1 MKNFPGNVLA
11 FPILSF
17 LGLLIG
23 CSAPSPEILPGEQL
37 PPALEVSAGTDRQV
51 TMPINTVVLEGTVRT
66 PAQASPTLAWAQ
78 VSGQSNAQ
86 LRGTDSQVLTVSE
99 LQPGTYVFRLSAQVS
114 GRSASDDV
122 VVTVLPAPAGGPG
135 QGQVARLRQVSWS
148 PTDYQRW
155 EYDANGRPIGYTAQW
170 LASQDGSVVRRL
182 AQQLQYDEQGRL
194 ARVVSPG
201 STTVYAYN
209 SEGQVAQTEERN
221 ARNEPL
227 RRTAYTYTAGRLT
240 GEATELLLG
249 SGEWVSQRAEF
260 GYDAQGNLVALTQ
273 YALVNGQPQV
283 MSTIAYSEF
292 DRQPNP
298 DNLGFRRPFLPGVVY
313 QPNNPGRKVE
323 RLANGQISSDER
335 YTYQYAPSGHPVQR
349 TTSATSHGT
358 RWETTVHYHYE

>member
-1 MKNFPGNVLA
+1 M
-11 FPILSF
+11 
-17 LGLLIG
+17 GLLIS
-23 CSAPSPEILPGEQL
+23 CSAPTQEILPGESV
-37 PPALEVSAGTDRQV
+37 PPSIEVSAGNDRQV
-51 TMPINTVVLEGTVRT
+51 TLPISTVVIEGTVRT
-66 PAQASPTLAWAQ
+66 QPQFKATVAWAQ
-78 VSGQSNAQ
+78 VSGQPNAQ
-86 LRGTDSQVLTVSE
+86 MRGIDSQVLTASG
-99 LQPGTYVFRLSAQVS
+99 LQPGTYVFRLSAQGG

-122 VVTVLPAPAGGPG
+122 VVTVLPAPTGGPG

-148 PTDYQRW
+148 SSDYQRW

-170 LASQDGSVVRRL
+170 MASQDGSVVRRL

-194 ARVVSPG
+194 ARLVSPG
-201 STTVYAYN
+201 GTTVYAYN
-209 SEGQVAQTEERN
+209 AEGQVAQTEERN

-249 SGEWVSQRAEF
+249 SGEWVSQRSEF
-260 GYDAQGNLVALTQ
+260 DYDAQGNLVTLTQ

-283 MSTIAYSEF
+283 MSTVTYSEF

-298 DNLGFRRPFLPGVVY
+298 DNLAFRRPFLPGVVY

-323 RLANGQISSDER
+323 RLQNGQVSSDER
-335 YTYQYAPSGHPVQR
+335 YTYLYAPSGHPVQR